1 MTFEEDKNRCRTGH
15 AQVNLNSMRKI
26 ALNKIKRSDE
36 KLSLKKKKFKASLIS
51 LIPHPFIQNF
61 GII

>member
-1 MTFEEDKNRCRTGH
+1 MNIAFEEDKNRCRTGH

-36 KLSLKKKKFKASLIS
+36 KLSLKKRKFKASFNKNYLEE
-51 LIPHPFIQNF
+51 LVFA
-61 GII
+61 

>member
-36 KLSLKKKKFKASLIS
+36 KLSLKKRKFKASLNKDY
-51 LIPHPFIQNF
+51 LEELVFA
-61 GII
+61 